1 MHLAMLQ
8 VVWLWRFMAINIFV
22 GLDREYE
29 TLGLRDRIC
38 VRRLQKIL
46 GEASRHSLLKSCH
59 KEMRESVSRW
69 YWRQFARV
77 MLENGKDIRLLKIA
91 AAKNKDVECLGGII
105 LASITPFYLE
115 IIP

>member
-1 MHLAMLQ
+1 
-8 VVWLWRFMAINIFV
+8 MAIDIFV

-29 TLGLRDRIC
+29 TLGLRGRIC

-46 GEASRHSLLKSCH
+46 SEASRHFLLTNCH
-59 KEMRESVSRW
+59 KQMRESVSRW
-69 YWRQFARV
+69 YWLQFVRV
-77 MLENGKDIRLLKIA
+77 LLENGKDIRLLRIA

-105 LASITPFYLE
+105 LASIKPFYLE